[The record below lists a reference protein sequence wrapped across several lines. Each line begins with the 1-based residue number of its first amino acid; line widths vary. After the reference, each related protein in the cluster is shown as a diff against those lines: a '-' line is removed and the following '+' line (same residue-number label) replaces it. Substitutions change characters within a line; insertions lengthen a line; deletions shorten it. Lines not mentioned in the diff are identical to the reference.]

1 MNNERGIIYFSAPW
15 CGPCK
20 QLGPIVDS
28 LMAEGVKIKKVNCDY
43 DATLTQQYSIK
54 NIPTLVLTDMGGN
67 EINRKTGAM
76 TREQILNFYNG

>member
-1 MNNERGIIYFSAPW
+1 MNKGIIYFSAPW

-28 LMAEGVKIKKVNCDY
+28 LIAEGINIKKVNCDY
-43 DATLTQQYSIK
+43 DATLTQKYSVK

-76 TREQILNFYNG
+76 TREQILEFYNG

>member
-1 MNNERGIIYFSAPW
+1 MDKGIIYFSAPW

-28 LMAEGVKIKKVNCDY
+28 LIAEGIKIKKVNCDY
-43 DATLTQQYSIK
+43 DAILTQQYSVK
-54 NIPTLVLTDMGGN
+54 NIPTLILTDMGGN

>member
-1 MNNERGIIYFSAPW
+1 MDKGIIYFSAPW

-28 LMAEGVKIKKVNCDY
+28 LISEGINIKKVNCDY
-43 DATLTQQYSIK
+43 DAILTQQYSVK
-54 NIPTLVLTDMGGN
+54 NIPTLILTDMGGN

>member
-1 MNNERGIIYFSAPW
+1 MDKGIIYFSAPW

-28 LMAEGVKIKKVNCDY
+28 LIAEGINIKKVNCDY
-43 DATLTQQYSIK
+43 DATLTQKYSVK

-76 TREQILNFYNG
+76 TREQILEFYNG

>member
-1 MNNERGIIYFSAPW
+1 MDKGIIYFSAPW

-28 LMAEGVKIKKVNCDY
+28 LIAEGIKIKKVNCDY
-43 DATLTQQYSIK
+43 DATLTQQYRVK
-54 NIPTLVLTDMGGN
+54 NIPTLVLTDVGGN

>member
-1 MNNERGIIYFSAPW
+1 MDKGIIYFSAPW

-28 LMAEGVKIKKVNCDY
+28 LIAEGINIKKVNCDY
-43 DATLTQQYSIK
+43 DATLTQQYSVK

-76 TREQILNFYNG
+76 TREQILEFYNG

>member
-1 MNNERGIIYFSAPW
+1 MNKGIIYFSAPW

-28 LMAEGVKIKKVNCDY
+28 LIAEGINIKKVNCDY
-43 DATLTQQYSIK
+43 DATLTQQYSVK

-76 TREQILNFYNG
+76 TREQILEFYNG

>member
-1 MNNERGIIYFSAPW
+1 MDKGIIYFSAPW

-28 LMAEGVKIKKVNCDY
+28 LIAGGINIKKVNCDY
-43 DATLTQQYSIK
+43 DATLTQKYSVK

-76 TREQILNFYNG
+76 TREQILEFYNG

>member
-1 MNNERGIIYFSAPW
+1 MDKGIIYFSAPW

-28 LMAEGVKIKKVNCDY
+28 LISEGINIKKVNCDY
-43 DATLTQQYSIK
+43 DAILTQQYSVK
-54 NIPTLVLTDMGGN
+54 NIPTLILTDRGGN

>member
-1 MNNERGIIYFSAPW
+1 MNKGIIYFSAPW

-28 LMAEGVKIKKVNCDY
+28 LIAGGINIKKVNCDY
-43 DATLTQQYSIK
+43 DATLTQKYSVK

-76 TREQILNFYNG
+76 TREQILEFYNG